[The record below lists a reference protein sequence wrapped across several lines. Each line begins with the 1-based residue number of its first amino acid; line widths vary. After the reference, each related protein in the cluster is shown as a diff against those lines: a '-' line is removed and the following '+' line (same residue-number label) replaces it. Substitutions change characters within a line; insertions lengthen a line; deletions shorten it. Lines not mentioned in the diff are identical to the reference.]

1 MEETIGKRIAAR
13 RKEKGYTQ
21 EEDSGTSWP
30 SRHRPCQNGKTIP
43 HVRTFLCFRPWRR
56 CWEQRWTRFFRESRR
71 MRCGFCRRKE
81 RRSIDEMTLRI
92 LVDTAE
98 DNDRVRV
105 SVPMALVRVAIEMGM
120 QLPQITSKEALKG
133 IDINSVFRM
142 VENGVIGKLMEV
154 ETGDGTTVTILV
166 E

>member
-21 EEDSGTSWP
+21 EEIAERLGITAQAVSKWENDTSCPDISLLPALAEMLGTTVDALLS
-30 SRHRPCQNGKTIP
+30 GKTSDTLRVLP
-43 HVRTFLCFRPWRR
+43 P
-56 CWEQRWTRFFRESRR
+56 E
-71 MRCGFCRRKE
+71 E

-105 SVPMALVRVAIEMGM
+105 SVPMALVRVAMEMGM

>member
-21 EEDSGTSWP
+21 EEIAERLGITAQAVSKWENDTSCPDISLLPALAEMLGTTVDALLS
-30 SRHRPCQNGKTIP
+30 GKTSDTLRVLP
-43 HVRTFLCFRPWRR
+43 P
-56 CWEQRWTRFFRESRR
+56 E
-71 MRCGFCRRKE
+71 E

-154 ETGDGTTVTILV
+154 ETGDGTTVTSLV

>member
-21 EEDSGTSWP
+21 EEIAERLGITAQAVSKWENDTSCPDISLLPALAEMLGTTVDALLS
-30 SRHRPCQNGKTIP
+30 GKTSDTLRVLP
-43 HVRTFLCFRPWRR
+43 P
-56 CWEQRWTRFFRESRR
+56 E
-71 MRCGFCRRKE
+71 E
-81 RRSIDEMTLRI
+81 RRSIDEMTLHI

-105 SVPMALVRVAIEMGM
+105 SVPMALVRVAMEMGM

>member
-1 MEETIGKRIAAR
+1 
-13 RKEKGYTQ
+13 
-21 EEDSGTSWP
+21 
-30 SRHRPCQNGKTIP
+30 
-43 HVRTFLCFRPWRR
+43 
-56 CWEQRWTRFFRESRR
+56 
-71 MRCGFCRRKE
+71 
-81 RRSIDEMTLRI
+81 
-92 LVDTAE
+92 
-98 DNDRVRV
+98 
-105 SVPMALVRVAIEMGM
+105 MGM

>member
-21 EEDSGTSWP
+21 EEIAERLGITAQAVSKWENDTSCPDISLLPALAEMLGTTVDALLS
-30 SRHRPCQNGKTIP
+30 GKTP
-43 HVRTFLCFRPWRR
+43 DTLRVLPP
-56 CWEQRWTRFFRESRR
+56 E
-71 MRCGFCRRKE
+71 E

>member
-21 EEDSGTSWP
+21 EEIAEHLGITAQAVSKWENDTSCPDISLLPALAEMLGTTVDALLSGKSPDTLRVLP
-30 SRHRPCQNGKTIP
+30 P
-43 HVRTFLCFRPWRR
+43 
-56 CWEQRWTRFFRESRR
+56 E
-71 MRCGFCRRKE
+71 E

-92 LVDTAE
+92 LVDTAD

-105 SVPMALVRVAIEMGM
+105 SVPMALIRVAIEMGM
-120 QLPQITSKEALKG
+120 QLPQITSKEALRG

-142 VENGVIGKLMEV
+142 VENGVIGKLMDV

>member
-21 EEDSGTSWP
+21 EEIAERLGITAQAVSKWENDTSCPDISLLPALAEMLGTTVDALLS
-30 SRHRPCQNGKTIP
+30 GKTSDTLRVLP
-43 HVRTFLCFRPWRR
+43 P
-56 CWEQRWTRFFRESRR
+56 E
-71 MRCGFCRRKE
+71 E

>member
-21 EEDSGTSWP
+21 EEIAEHLGITAQAVSKWENDTSCPDISLLPALAEMLGTTVDALLSGKSPDTLRVLP
-30 SRHRPCQNGKTIP
+30 P
-43 HVRTFLCFRPWRR
+43 
-56 CWEQRWTRFFRESRR
+56 E
-71 MRCGFCRRKE
+71 E

-92 LVDTAE
+92 LVDTVD

-105 SVPMALVRVAIEMGM
+105 SVPMALIRVAIEMGM
-120 QLPQITSKEALKG
+120 QLPQITSKEALRG

-142 VENGVIGKLMEV
+142 VENGVIGKLMDV

>member
-21 EEDSGTSWP
+21 EEIAEHLGITAQAVSKWENDTSCPDISLLPALAEMLGTTVDALLSGKSPDTLRVLP
-30 SRHRPCQNGKTIP
+30 P
-43 HVRTFLCFRPWRR
+43 
-56 CWEQRWTRFFRESRR
+56 E
-71 MRCGFCRRKE
+71 E

-92 LVDTAE
+92 LVDTAD

-105 SVPMALVRVAIEMGM
+105 SIPMALIRVAIEMGM

>member
-1 MEETIGKRIAAR
+1 MCIRDREEIAERLGITAQAVS
-13 RKEKGYTQ
+13 KWENDTSCPDISLLPALA
-21 EEDSGTSWP
+21 EMLGTTVDALLS
-30 SRHRPCQNGKTIP
+30 GKTSDTLRVLP
-43 HVRTFLCFRPWRR
+43 P
-56 CWEQRWTRFFRESRR
+56 E
-71 MRCGFCRRKE
+71 E

-142 VENGVIGKLMEV
+142 VETLSLIH
-154 ETGDGTTVTILV
+154 I
-166 E
+166 

>member
-21 EEDSGTSWP
+21 EEIAERLGITAQAVSKWENDTSCPDISLLPALAEMLGTTVDALLS
-30 SRHRPCQNGKTIP
+30 GKTSDTLRVLP
-43 HVRTFLCFRPWRR
+43 P
-56 CWEQRWTRFFRESRR
+56 E
-71 MRCGFCRRKE
+71 E
-81 RRSIDEMTLRI
+81 RRSIDEMTLHI
-92 LVDTAE
+92 LVDTTE

-105 SVPMALVRVAIEMGM
+105 SVPMALVRVAMEMGM

>member
-21 EEDSGTSWP
+21 EEIAERLGISGQAVSKWENDTSCP
-30 SRHRPCQNGKTIP
+30 DISLLPDLAELLGTTVDALLSGKSPDTLRILLP
-43 HVRTFLCFRPWRR
+43 
-56 CWEQRWTRFFRESRR
+56 E
-71 MRCGFCRRKE
+71 E
-81 RRSIDEMTLRI
+81 RRNIDEMTLRI
-92 LVDTAE
+92 LVDAA
-98 DNDRVRV
+98 DDSDRVRV
-105 SVPMALVRVAIEMGM
+105 SIPMALVRVAIEMGM
-120 QLPQITSKEALKG
+120 QLPQVTSKKELKG
-133 IDINSVFRM
+133 IDINSIFQM

>member
-1 MEETIGKRIAAR
+1 MKNTLSENIAR
-13 RKEKGYTQ
+13 LRKAKGYTQ
-21 EEDSGTSWP
+21 EELAGKLNISPQAVSKWENDTSCPDISLLPALAEMLGTTVDALLS
-30 SRHRPCQNGKTIP
+30 GKTSDTLRVLP
-43 HVRTFLCFRPWRR
+43 P
-56 CWEQRWTRFFRESRR
+56 E
-71 MRCGFCRRKE
+71 E

>member
-21 EEDSGTSWP
+21 EEIAERLGITAQAVSKWENDTSCPDISVLPALAEMLGTTVDALLSGKSP
-30 SRHRPCQNGKTIP
+30 DALRVLPP
-43 HVRTFLCFRPWRR
+43 
-56 CWEQRWTRFFRESRR
+56 E
-71 MRCGFCRRKE
+71 E

>member
-21 EEDSGTSWP
+21 EEIAERLGITAQAVSKWENDTSCPDISLLPALAEMLGTTVDALLS
-30 SRHRPCQNGKTIP
+30 GKTSDTLQVLP
-43 HVRTFLCFRPWRR
+43 P
-56 CWEQRWTRFFRESRR
+56 E
-71 MRCGFCRRKE
+71 E

>member
-21 EEDSGTSWP
+21 EEIAEHLGITAQAVSKWENDTSCPDISLLPALAEMLGTTVDALLSGKSPDTLRVLP
-30 SRHRPCQNGKTIP
+30 P
-43 HVRTFLCFRPWRR
+43 
-56 CWEQRWTRFFRESRR
+56 E
-71 MRCGFCRRKE
+71 E

-92 LVDTAE
+92 LVDTAD

-105 SVPMALVRVAIEMGM
+105 SIPMALIRVAIEMGM
-120 QLPQITSKEALKG
+120 QLPQITSKEALRG

>member
-21 EEDSGTSWP
+21 EEIAERLGITAQAVSKWENDTSCPDISLLPALAEMLGTTVDALLSGKSP
-30 SRHRPCQNGKTIP
+30 DALRVLPP
-43 HVRTFLCFRPWRR
+43 
-56 CWEQRWTRFFRESRR
+56 EE
-71 MRCGFCRRKE
+71 M
-81 RRSIDEMTLRI
+81 RSIDEMTLRI

>member
-21 EEDSGTSWP
+21 EEIAEHLGITAQAVSKWENDTSCPDISLLPALAEMLGTTVDALLSGKSPDTLRVLP
-30 SRHRPCQNGKTIP
+30 P
-43 HVRTFLCFRPWRR
+43 
-56 CWEQRWTRFFRESRR
+56 E
-71 MRCGFCRRKE
+71 E

-92 LVDTAE
+92 LVDTAD

-105 SVPMALVRVAIEMGM
+105 SIPMALIRVAIEMGM
-120 QLPQITSKEALKG
+120 QLPQITSKEALRG

-142 VENGVIGKLMEV
+142 VENGVIGKLMDV

>member
-21 EEDSGTSWP
+21 EEIAERLGITAQAVSKWENDTSCPDISLLPALAEMLGTTVDALLS
-30 SRHRPCQNGKTIP
+30 GKTSDTLRVLP
-43 HVRTFLCFRPWRR
+43 P
-56 CWEQRWTRFFRESRR
+56 E
-71 MRCGFCRRKE
+71 E
-81 RRSIDEMTLRI
+81 RRSIDEVTLRI